1 MGLFAPATNKSDF
14 IILEEGVY
22 TVKVK
27 NIESYN
33 HEVYGAGLKW
43 TFACDLTEHPDA
55 CNDNGDPLVVS
66 AITPTGMN
74 PGKKARKWVETIL
87 GRELEE
93 GETPDEDAII
103 GQRVRAMIKVDK
115 RKDGSEWNK
124 IDSLARLSGGGVRR
138 PTVSQAARDY

>member
-22 TVKVK
+22 TVTVK
-27 NIESYN
+27 SIEAYH
-33 HEVYGAGLKW
+33 HEQYGAGLKW
-43 TFACDLTEHPDA
+43 VFACDLKEHPDA
-55 CNDNGDPLVVS
+55 CNDKGDPLIVS

-93 GETPDEDAII
+93 GEVPDEEALINAK
-103 GQRVRAMIKVDK
+103 VRAMIKVDK

-124 IDSLARLSGGGVRR
+124 IDSLARLTGGGVRR
-138 PTVSQAARDY
+138 PQVNEAAKAF